1 MKLKKVVG
9 MIKQLFFFLLLLF
22 SVRVNA
28 QTAKGTDSLIMV
40 KNYLLNIQKT
50 VNAKQPEKQ
59 KVTKLDS
66 LIRSATKQK
75 AIFERNL
82 NSVVQNKQEAAEM
95 KTSLNFILQSM
106 VLYKTDIKNS
116 QPKSAR
122 TEMLYLNKNISIL
135 NNKIT
140 YYCKSA
146 KQLQEQ

>member
-50 VNAKQPEKQ
+50 VNAKQAEKQ
-59 KVTKLDS
+59 KIAKLDS
-66 LIRSATKQK
+66 LIRLATKQK
-75 AIFERNL
+75 AIFGRNL
-82 NSVVQNKQEAAEM
+82 TCVVKNKQEAAEM
-95 KTSLNFILQSM
+95 KTTLNFILQSM
-106 VLYKTDIKNS
+106 VLYKADL
-116 QPKSAR
+116 KSNG
-122 TEMLYLNKNISIL
+122 ESPSEILYLNKNIPIL
-135 NNKIT
+135 SNKIY

-146 KQLQEQ
+146 QQSLK